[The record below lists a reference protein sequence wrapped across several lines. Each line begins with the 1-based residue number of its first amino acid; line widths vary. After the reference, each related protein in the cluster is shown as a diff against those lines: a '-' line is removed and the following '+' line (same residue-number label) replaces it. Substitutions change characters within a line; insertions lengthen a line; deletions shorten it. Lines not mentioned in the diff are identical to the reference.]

1 MDKVT
6 HKVRGLCTVWAQFDT
21 FLILV
26 DINGNRFE
34 CTQSEIQGNNAGG
47 GVNVVQGDFG
57 NSPVTKFT
65 PAKQIDINDR
75 SLTAAQLAVAVRGLG
90 KLVAKAIIQNRPEQ
104 GYLSYDNLS
113 TILIA
118 AGVEFGQPTLSALKN
133 DGVIIFGGIDKV
145 GLLTPS

>member
-1 MDKVT
+1 MEKVN
-6 HKVRGLCTVWAQFDT
+6 HKTKGLCTIWAELSDYY
-21 FLILV
+21 ILV
-26 DINGNRFE
+26 DANGNRFE
-34 CTQSEIQGNNAGG
+34 SIRSEIQINNAGG

-57 NSPVTKFT
+57 DSPVTKFT
-65 PAKQIDINDR
+65 PAKQVNINDR

-90 KLVAKAIIQNRPEQ
+90 KMIAKAIITNRPIQ
-104 GYLSYDNLS
+104 GYTGYDNLS

-133 DGVIIFGGIDKV
+133 DGVIIFGDTDKI